1 MDLNKLFN
9 PPNSKCDGCS
19 LLGKPMQCH
28 TILDYEFKDC
38 VDILFVSDYPKMYQG
53 DFVAFRPGEYK
64 LIRSELQ
71 AAGITNQKVGFT
83 FSVKCPIQ
91 KSDDMN
97 KKDMPICRQHLEDT
111 IAQYNP
117 KLIFACGKL
126 ATDMLFGK
134 STNIKKKRGKLVDL
148 EFNGKIYKSA
158 SIFHPW
164 QVIAEPK
171 NSYLF
176 NLDIR
181 ECVEDVILGRVKKTD
196 FTFSPVH
203 SISELIESSKDF
215 IDTENPVSVDI
226 ETTGLNFLEDTI
238 HTIAVSLLS
247 PDMKTILK
255 TISMPLDHKDAKYGL
270 PYNVAVCDVMSKI
283 LENTKNRKIFQ
294 SCKFDI
300 KFLLNYGISIPKNIW
315 DTKLMQ
321 HIYSEEIP
329 RSLSDLVKYYYPGE
343 I

>member
-9 PPNSKCDGCS
+9 PPNPKCAGCS
-19 LLGKPMQCH
+19 LLSKPMQCH
-28 TILDYEFKDC
+28 TILDYEFREP
-38 VDILFVSDYPKMYQG
+38 VDILFISDYPKMYQG

-64 LIRSELQ
+64 LIKSELQ
-71 AAGITNQKVGFT
+71 AAGITNEKIGFT

-91 KSDDMN
+91 KSDEIN
-97 KKDMPICRQHLEDT
+97 KKDMPICRYHLEDT
-111 IAQYNP
+111 IKQYNP

-134 STNIKKKRGKLVDL
+134 SIDVGKRRGKLVDI
-148 EFNGKIYKSA
+148 EIDGKIYKAS

-181 ECVEDVILGRVKKTD
+181 ECLEDVILGRVKKTD
-196 FTFSPVH
+196 FVFIPIH
-203 SISELIESSKDF
+203 SISDLAEHSKEF
-215 IDTENPVSVDI
+215 LDTENPISIDI
-226 ETTGLNFLEDTI
+226 ETTGLNFLEDTV
-238 HTIAVSLLS
+238 HTIALSLLS
-247 PDMKTILK
+247 PDMKTVLR

-270 PYNVAVCDVMSKI
+270 AYKVAVCDTLSKI
-283 LENTKNRKIFQ
+283 VSNPKNRKILQ
-294 SCKFDI
+294 NCKFDI
-300 KFLLNYGISIPKNIW
+300 KFMMNYGISIPKNIW

-329 RSLSDLVKYYYPGE
+329 RSLSDLVKYHFPGE